1 MAVEVDAPA
10 AAMVQGSRVQLRR
23 ALANLLDNARRH
35 ARQTVRVS
43 VHERDGRVRVL
54 VDDDGSGIPEVDQ
67 ERVFERFVRLDEH
80 RSRGAG
86 GAGGAGLGLSLVRRI
101 AERHHGTASVA
112 TVTPRGR
119 SPGARPPRRATR
131 EQLARPAQKRK
142 TSHSCGAGRSD
153 DVMDGRAGVDGQ
165 LGHHRRRGRLA
176 VRRAVDVHA
185 HRPPVRASLVGREV
199 GPEGACGHRLLGQ
212 DGPRRVQPRVDQQ
225 LHGLARVP
233 VLGVERGDGRAVR
246 RRAGVR

>member
-1 MAVEVDAPA
+1 
-10 AAMVQGSRVQLRR
+10 MVQGSRVQLRR

-112 TVTPRGR
+112 T
-119 SPGARPPRRATR
+119 SPLGGARLVLDLPAAPPG
-131 EQLARPAQKRK
+131 
-142 TSHSCGAGRSD
+142 SS
-153 DVMDGRAGVDGQ
+153 
-165 LGHHRRRGRLA
+165 
-176 VRRAVDVHA
+176 
-185 HRPPVRASLVGREV
+185 
-199 GPEGACGHRLLGQ
+199 
-212 DGPRRVQPRVDQQ
+212 
-225 LHGLARVP
+225 
-233 VLGVERGDGRAVR
+233 
-246 RRAGVR
+246 